1 MSLPKIA
8 EALQRRKIAPNKMWF
23 NPLAPAP
30 APAPAQP
37 VTDKPVSEPEKP
49 ASKGAPVKEAEA
61 LVPKREVPKVVPPPP
76 IQEPPLSQNL

>member
-8 EALQRRKIAPNKMWF
+8 EALQPRKIPPHKMWF

-30 APAPAQP
+30 AQQ
-37 VTDKPVSEPEKP
+37 VIEKPVSKPEKP

-61 LVPKREVPKVVPPPP
+61 LVPKLELPTVVPPLP
-76 IQEPPLSQNL
+76 IQEQPLSQNL